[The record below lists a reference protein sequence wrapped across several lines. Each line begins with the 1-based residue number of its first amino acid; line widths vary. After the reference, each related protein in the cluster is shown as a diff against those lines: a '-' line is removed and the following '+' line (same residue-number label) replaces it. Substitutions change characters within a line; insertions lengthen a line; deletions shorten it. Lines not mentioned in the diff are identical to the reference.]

1 MKWQYFIDFMLAAF
15 LFSACVHD
23 YPSMTDDG
31 EMGIDPTLIEVS
43 VEVQLDIS
51 LKPLQFK
58 SGAKDSAGNYQ
69 RRFIVEVRQDGK
81 TVVNQIKIIN
91 EPSSSKLSL
100 PLRLKLK
107 ALEYTLAVW
116 TDYVYAGTESDL
128 YYNTADLEGV
138 SFTAPYMG
146 SVDRRDCLYGTTAL
160 DLRSYR
166 DKWNIDV
173 KARVEMTQ
181 PYAKYE
187 IIATDVEDF
196 NKHMRRKR
204 GGSREFTATV
214 LYDFYFPTVFNVWTG
229 RPDQSGLGVAFTVPV
244 HVPADESGECVIASD
259 YIFTGNS
266 GSVMPLT
273 IELHDNEGNLFA
285 RTTGLQVPYQRGYQ
299 TTLRGS
305 FLTHGIDNGVDIDTE
320 FDGDID
326 VNIDDLLK

>member
-1 MKWQYFIDFMLAAF
+1 MKKQYYIVFVLAAY

-23 YPSMTDDG
+23 YPSMTDGG

-43 VEVQLDIS
+43 VEVQLDLS
-51 LKPLQFK
+51 LKPLQLK
-58 SGAKDSAGNYQ
+58 SGIKDSAGNYQ
-69 RRFIVEVRQDGK
+69 RRFIVEVSQDGK
-81 TVVNQIKIIN
+81 TVMHQIKIISV
-91 EPSSSKLSL
+91 PSNSKLCL

-107 ALEYTLAVW
+107 ALEYTIAVW
-116 TDYVYAGTESDL
+116 TDYVYAGSESDL
-128 YYNTADLEGV
+128 YYNTTELEGV

-146 SVDRRDCLYGTTAL
+146 SIDSRDCLYGTATL

-173 KARVEMTQ
+173 KTRVEMIR
-181 PYAKYE
+181 PVAKYE

-196 NKHMRRKR
+196 NKNLRRNRDVSK
-204 GGSREFTATV
+204 EFTATV

-229 RPDQSGLGVAFTVPV
+229 RPDQSVLGVAFTVPV

-259 YIFTGNS
+259 YIFTGNN

>member
-1 MKWQYFIDFMLAAF
+1 MKWQYFIDCVLAAF

-43 VEVQLDIS
+43 VEVQLDLS
-51 LKPLQFK
+51 LKPLQLK

-69 RRFIVEVRQDGK
+69 RRFVVEVRHDGK
-81 TVVNQIKIIN
+81 TVIHLIKIIS
-91 EPSSSKLSL
+91 EPSNRKLCL

-107 ALEYTLAVW
+107 ALEYTIAVW
-116 TDYVYAGTESDL
+116 TDYVYAGSESDF
-128 YYNTADLEGV
+128 YYNTTDLEGV
-138 SFTAPYMG
+138 SFTAPYMV
-146 SVDRRDCLYGTTAL
+146 SVDSRDCLYGTAAL

-173 KARVEMTQ
+173 KASVEMVR
-181 PYAKYE
+181 PFAKYE

-196 NKHMRRKR
+196 NKHLRRNR
-204 GGSREFTATV
+204 GVSKEFTATII
-214 LYDFYFPTVFNVWTG
+214 YDFYFPTVFNVWTG

-244 HVPADESGECVIASD
+244 PVPADESGECVIASD

>member
-1 MKWQYFIDFMLAAF
+1 MKRQYFIVFVLAAF

-31 EMGIDPTLIEVS
+31 EMGIDPTLIEVT
-43 VEVQLDIS
+43 VEVHLDLT

-58 SGAKDSAGNYQ
+58 SRAMNSAGNYH
-69 RRFIVEVRQDGK
+69 RRFVVEVRQDGK
-81 TVVNQIKIIN
+81 TVIHQIKIIS

-107 ALEYTLAVW
+107 NLEYTIAVW
-116 TDYVYAGTESDL
+116 TDYVIAGSEGDL
-128 YYNTADLEGV
+128 YYNTTDLEDV

-146 SVDRRDCLYGTTAL
+146 SIDGRDCLYGTTAL

-173 KARVEMTQ
+173 KASVEMVR
-181 PYAKYE
+181 PVAKYE
-187 IIATDVEDF
+187 IIATDVKDF
-196 NKHMRRKR
+196 NKQLRRNR
-204 GGSREFTATV
+204 GGNKEFTVTV

-229 RPDQSGLGVAFTVPV
+229 RPDHSDLGVAFTVPV

-259 YIFTGNS
+259 YIFTSNS

-285 RTTGLQVPYQRGYQ
+285 RTTGVQVPYQRGYQ

-305 FLTHGIDNGVDIDTE
+305 YLTHGIDNGVDIDTE